1 MALGMGPSTN
11 FRADSSLHALSFAS
25 VGYVKFERRIPER
38 AQHLHALA

>member
-1 MALGMGPSTN
+1 MMVAMGPSTN
-11 FRADSSLHALSFAS
+11 FAADSSLHALSSAS